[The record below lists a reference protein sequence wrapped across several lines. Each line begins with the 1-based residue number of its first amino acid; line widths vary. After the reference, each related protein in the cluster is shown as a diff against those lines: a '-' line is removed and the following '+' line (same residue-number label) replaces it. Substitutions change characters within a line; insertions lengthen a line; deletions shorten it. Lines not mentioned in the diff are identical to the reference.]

1 MEGIWTVIL
10 ICTVLAALCVYAGIS
25 YGKKLK
31 SGCCGSS
38 GGGERRVQPS
48 DRDLSHYA
56 FAYQVDIQGMHCKN
70 CATQIE
76 NAYNRKEGFWA
87 QVDFK
92 QNRALV
98 RTKRPGSENE
108 LRQIVWQAGYS
119 AGSVQ
124 PVRR

>member
-1 MEGIWTVIL
+1 MQKYV
-10 ICTVLAALCVYAGIS
+10 CTVCGYVYDPEE
-25 YGKKLK
+25 
-31 SGCCGSS
+31 GC
-38 GGGERRVQPS
+38 E
-48 DRDLSHYA
+48 LSLIHIL
-56 FAYQVDIQGMHCKN
+56 DIQGMHCKN
-70 CATQIE
+70 CATRIE

-98 RTKRPGSENE
+98 RTKRPVSENE

-124 PVRR
+124 LVRR